1 MLLYEKEPNQNKGR
15 IIMLI
20 ELMITIKLHILKVK
34 FVTYQIGYDEYNA
47 ERERLWKLL
56 DEEMA

>member
-1 MLLYEKEPNQNKGR
+1 
-15 IIMLI
+15 MLI